1 MKEMEC
7 VIGTFRH
14 VEGLWKK
21 RAKRMGEER
30 LGHKAYA
37 AREMDRWGRWAGVAK
52 TEFANVT
59 GMRVFQQ

>member
-1 MKEMEC
+1 
-7 VIGTFRH
+7 
-14 VEGLWKK
+14 
-21 RAKRMGEER
+21 MGEER